1 MIKNRIIHRIKES
14 ILLNSDSFK
23 EKSLFNE
30 QNLLVKK
37 AVIEKDILKPV
48 DIMELAQLCANYKSK
63 IEKMP
68 FSKLYIIRNNWHSL
82 LKDEENIIYQYMK
95 ENINDKDITKFIEK
109 ISEHVYYQYIE
120 KLAKQILNEYKE
132 LNIDISNINFNVI
145 EPKIFS
151 ICFNEIKEL
160 ILRNKDLTSYFM
172 NCEQTFET
180 EEAKNTLNKEA
191 AYMIQDMF
199 SDAND
204 LSSMSFL
211 KSLIDNNNINS
222 VSELYNFIRKNINN
236 LLNKYSH
243 QLINLSYLPRSIMP
257 LIQNLN
263 IDHAFICEDTIIQNI
278 IKYID
283 KSIFAKAWIYQLSK
297 LSIQKLFDGFFG
309 SPWEFINFKD
319 DVQKKNIVYS
329 SISPYDFSSD
339 RSGPLVIINNEVLCG
354 NNSNLPH
361 HNDLVTKYRNEH
373 GINDDNDDEA
383 AYEQGYDRFAS
394 VGVGSFFNK
403 VALLEFISE
412 DHLNDIDIKE
422 GEISNNN
429 GNINTVKNAL
439 INKGFKKVYINNNS
453 AWTSNEYKRIAKK
466 IN

>member
-14 ILLNSDSFK
+14 ILLNDDSLK

-30 QNLLVKK
+30 QNLLVKR
-37 AVIEKDILKPV
+37 AAIEKDILKPV

-68 FSKLYIIRNNWHSL
+68 FSKLYIIRTNWQSL

-95 ENINDKDITKFIEK
+95 ENIDDKNITQFIKK
-109 ISEHVYYQYIE
+109 ISEHIYHQYIE
-120 KLAKQILNEYKE
+120 KLAKQILNKYKE
-132 LNIDISNINFNVI
+132 LSIDISNINFNVI

-191 AYMIQDMF
+191 VYMIQDMF
-199 SDAND
+199 SDTDD
-204 LSSMSFL
+204 LSNMSFL
-211 KSLIDNNNINS
+211 KSLIDDNNINS
-222 VSELYNFIRKNINN
+222 VSELYNFIHKNIDN
-236 LLNKYSH
+236 LLNKHSH
-243 QLINLSYLPRSIMP
+243 QLINLSYLPRSITP
-257 LIQNLN
+257 LTQNLN

-283 KSIFAKAWIYQLSK
+283 KPVFAEAWIHQLSK

-339 RSGPLVIINNEVLCG
+339 RSGPLIIINNEVLCG

-373 GINDDNDDEA
+373 GISDSDEA
-383 AYEQGYDRFAS
+383 AYEQGYDQFAS

-403 VALLEFISE
+403 IALLEFISE

-422 GEISNNN
+422 GETSNNN
-429 GNINTVKNAL
+429 GNINIVKNAL